1 MELSP
6 NRVREMAAVV
16 LLAAPWRL
24 LTMPLQPSAAQ
35 NQGGWIDAADLS
47 ASGSEYHLAE
57 FALSQL
63 QLQTTTAAANYSALE
78 GATMVAPLVSA
89 QTQVVSGINHKIIA
103 TISVG
108 ELALEIY
115 EQAWT
120 GTVVVTTAKLDE
132 EVLARDV
139 TLDYSAYTPIGE
151 SRSALQTEERGSWR

>member
-1 MELSP
+1 
-6 NRVREMAAVV
+6 MAAVV

-78 GATMVAPLVSA
+78 GATMVVPLVSA
-89 QTQVVSGINHKIIA
+89 QTQVVSGINHKITA

-108 ELALEIY
+108 ELVLEIY
-115 EQAWT
+115 ECSWT
-120 GTVVVTTAKLDE
+120 QTLTVTEAKMDAD
-132 EVLARDV
+132 VLARDV
-139 TLDYSAYTPIGE
+139 TLDYDAYTSIDE
-151 SRSALQTEERGSWR
+151 SRRT

>member
-1 MELSP
+1 
-6 NRVREMAAVV
+6 MAAAI

-35 NQGGWIDAADLS
+35 NQGGWTDAADLS

-89 QTQVVSGINHKIIA
+89 QTQVVSGINHKITA

-108 ELALEIY
+108 ELVLEY

-120 GTVVVTTAKLDE
+120 GTVVVTTAKLDG

-139 TLDYSAYTPIGE
+139 ALDYAAYTPIDE
-151 SRSALQTEERGSWR
+151 SRRALQSEERGSWR

>member
-1 MELSP
+1 
-6 NRVREMAAVV
+6 
-16 LLAAPWRL
+16 
-24 LTMPLQPSAAQ
+24 
-35 NQGGWIDAADLS
+35 
-47 ASGSEYHLAE
+47 
-57 FALSQL
+57 
-63 QLQTTTAAANYSALE
+63 
-78 GATMVAPLVSA
+78 MVAPLVSA
-89 QTQVVSGINHKIIA
+89 QTQVVSGINHKITA

>member
-1 MELSP
+1 
-6 NRVREMAAVV
+6 MALV

-24 LTMPLQPSAAQ
+24 LTLPLQPSAAQ
-35 NQGGWIDAADLS
+35 NQGGWTDADDLS

-63 QLQTTTAAANYSALE
+63 QLQPTTAASNCSALV

-89 QTQVVSGINHKIIA
+89 QTQVVSGINHRITA

-108 ELALEIY
+108 ELALEMY

-120 GTVVVTTAKLDE
+120 GTLVVTTATLDE

-139 TLDYSAYTPIGE
+139 GLDYAAYTPIGE
-151 SRSALQTEERGSWR
+151 SRRALQTEERGSWR